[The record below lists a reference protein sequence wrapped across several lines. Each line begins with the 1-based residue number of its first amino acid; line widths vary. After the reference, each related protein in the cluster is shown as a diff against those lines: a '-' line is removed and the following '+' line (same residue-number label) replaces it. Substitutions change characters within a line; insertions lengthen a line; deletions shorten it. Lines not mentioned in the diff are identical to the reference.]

1 MKRILVLKLPPF
13 FPSRVG
19 KRKRA
24 PISKQTCSSQR
35 LRSSI
40 FLALRA
46 KIKTFLAN
54 GSTQIR
60 ESTKRYREKMCPD
73 YCIPSPIPFL
83 IFFYCDMKTCPIFL
97 EGKQYSN
104 YFQEHDCLRYLKV
117 PHFSSCYVAPEKGA
131 ENSNR
136 VRNHV
141 LESFSNIF
149 FTLKIVFLCYF

>member
-1 MKRILVLKLPPF
+1 MLERIRFCETHSSFEIAAV

-35 LRSSI
+35 LRSYI

-83 IFFYCDMKTCPIFL
+83 IF
-97 EGKQYSN
+97 S
-104 YFQEHDCLRYLKV
+104 
-117 PHFSSCYVAPEKGA
+117 
-131 ENSNR
+131 
-136 VRNHV
+136 
-141 LESFSNIF
+141 
-149 FTLKIVFLCYF
+149 IVT